1 MTLLLTALILI
12 LFKNKFLTL
21 DDIGQRMDT
30 VVIYQHGPLTFI
42 VALHRQLMAIPI
54 EQRIIIISI
63 ADLFKKHSSGFV
75 IRLPL
80 ILGFRILRSLTCWN
94 DFYNT
99 QKCLYK

>member
-63 ADLFKKHSSGFV
+63 AVGMIFIMHKSVS
-75 IRLPL
+75 INRIYIL
-80 ILGFRILRSLTCWN
+80 IKT
-94 DFYNT
+94 
-99 QKCLYK
+99 